1 MTNSPPI
8 WDISTRGRSSD
19 LPDEPPRAPG
29 LWVPFAAIG
38 VVVPIVGFAIAFI
51 GQVRVMERHL
61 DEIEDH
67 LDRIDRVEDVAAE
80 TRQDHAVRLGRIEAA
95 IGVDRRGHP

>member
-1 MTNSPPI
+1 MA
-8 WDISTRGRSSD
+8 G
-19 LPDEPPRAPG
+19 EAPRAPG

-38 VVVPIVGFAIAFI
+38 LAVPLIGFAVAFI

-61 DEIEDH
+61 DEIENH
-67 LDRIDRVEDVAAE
+67 LARIDRFEDQAAN
-80 TRQDHAVRLGRIEAA
+80 TRQDYAVRLGRLEAA